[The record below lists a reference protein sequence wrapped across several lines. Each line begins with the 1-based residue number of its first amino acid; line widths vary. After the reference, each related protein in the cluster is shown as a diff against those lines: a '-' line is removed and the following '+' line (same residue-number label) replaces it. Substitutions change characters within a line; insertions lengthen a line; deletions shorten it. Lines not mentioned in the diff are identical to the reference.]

1 MNAPGSHD
9 EASVRAIILSCLSD
23 LPYQVGVGGLVKIL
37 RGSIDVSQTATHLEQ
52 YGTLVSLSRKR
63 LEGIITAMV
72 ADGSL
77 VRDAS
82 AEYPMLRLP

>member
-1 MNAPGSHD
+1 M
-9 EASVRAIILSCLSD
+9 ILTCLRD

-37 RGSIDVSQTATHLEQ
+37 RGSIDVSQTATHMEH
-52 YGTLVSLSRKR
+52 YGALAGLSRKK
-63 LEGIITAMV
+63 LEAVIAAMV

-77 VRDAS
+77 LRDAS